1 MKSTIKK
8 TKLSKLQDVQITEF
22 LSARSN
28 LKLAKDDEAFQ
39 KDLVHQIF
47 TALNSDEI
55 VVIRSGKVIK
65 LVKKQ
70 QTNTLIDSKRLKE
83 EKPDIYEEELIT
95 LPFFYYGKTY

>member
-22 LSARSN
+22 LTARTN

-55 VVIRSGKVIK
+55 VVVRSGKVIK

-83 EKPDIYEEELIT
+83 EKPEIFKEYSIT
-95 LPFFYYGKTY
+95 KTFNKINIS

>member
-22 LSARSN
+22 LTARTN

-47 TALNSDEI
+47 TALDSDEI

-83 EKPDIYEEELIT
+83 EKPEIYKE
-95 LPFFYYGKTY
+95 YSMNKTFNKINIS

>member
-28 LKLAKDDEAFQ
+28 LKLAKNDEAFQ

-47 TALNSDEI
+47 TALDSDEI

-83 EKPDIYEEELIT
+83 EKPEIYKEYSMT
-95 LPFFYYGKTY
+95 KTFNKINIS

>member
-1 MKSTIKK
+1 IMKSTIKK
-8 TKLSKLQDVQITEF
+8 TKLSKLQEVQITEF
-22 LSARSN
+22 LTARSN

-47 TALNSDEI
+47 TALDSDEI
-55 VVIRSGKVIK
+55 VVMRSGKVIK

-83 EKPDIYEEELIT
+83 EKPEIFKEYSIT
-95 LPFFYYGKTY
+95 KTFNKINIS

>member
-22 LSARSN
+22 LTARSN

-47 TALNSDEI
+47 TALDSDEI
-55 VVIRSGKVIK
+55 VVMRSGKVIK

-83 EKPDIYEEELIT
+83 EKPEIFKEYSIT
-95 LPFFYYGKTY
+95 KTFNKINIS

>member
-8 TKLSKLQDVQITEF
+8 TKLSKLQEVQITEF
-22 LSARSN
+22 LTARSN

-83 EKPDIYEEELIT
+83 EKPEIYKEYSIT
-95 LPFFYYGKTY
+95 KTFNKINIS

>member
-8 TKLSKLQDVQITEF
+8 TKLSRLQGIQITEF
-22 LSARSN
+22 LTSRTN

-47 TALNSDEI
+47 TTLNIDEI

-83 EKPDIYEEELIT
+83 EKPDIFEEYSMT
-95 LPFFYYGKTY
+95 KTFNKINIS

>member
-22 LSARSN
+22 LTARSN

-83 EKPDIYEEELIT
+83 EKPDIYEEYSIT
-95 LPFFYYGKTY
+95 KTFNKINIS

>member
-22 LSARSN
+22 LTSRTN

-83 EKPDIYEEELIT
+83 EKPEIFKEYSIT
-95 LPFFYYGKTY
+95 KTFNKINIS

>member
-22 LSARSN
+22 LTARSN

-47 TALNSDEI
+47 TALNTDEI
-55 VVIRSGKVIK
+55 AVMRSGKVIK

-83 EKPDIYEEELIT
+83 EMPDIFEKYSIS
-95 LPFFYYGKTY
+95 KTFNKINIS

>member
-22 LSARSN
+22 LTARSN
-28 LKLAKDDEAFQ
+28 LKLAKDDESFQ

-55 VVIRSGKVIK
+55 VVMRSGKVIK

-83 EKPDIYEEELIT
+83 EKPEIFKEYSIT
-95 LPFFYYGKTY
+95 KTFNKINIS

>member
-1 MKSTIKK
+1 MT
-8 TKLSKLQDVQITEF
+8 
-22 LSARSN
+22 ARTN

-83 EKPDIYEEELIT
+83 EKPEIYKE
-95 LPFFYYGKTY
+95 YSMNKTFNKINIS

>member
-8 TKLSKLQDVQITEF
+8 TKLSKLQEVQITEF
-22 LSARSN
+22 LTARSN

-47 TALNSDEI
+47 TALNTDEI
-55 VVIRSGKVIK
+55 AVMRSGKVIK

-70 QTNTLIDSKRLKE
+70 QTNTLINSKRLKE
-83 EKPDIYEEELIT
+83 EKPEIFEEYSVT
-95 LPFFYYGKTY
+95 KTFNKINIS

>member
-22 LSARSN
+22 LTARSN

-47 TALNSDEI
+47 TALDSDEI

-83 EKPDIYEEELIT
+83 EKPEIYKEYSMT
-95 LPFFYYGKTY
+95 KTFNKINIS

>member
-22 LSARSN
+22 LTARTN

-47 TALNSDEI
+47 TTLNIDEI

-83 EKPDIYEEELIT
+83 EKPDIFEEYSET
-95 LPFFYYGKTY
+95 KTFNKINIS

>member
-22 LSARSN
+22 LSARTN

-47 TALNSDEI
+47 TALDSDEI

-83 EKPDIYEEELIT
+83 EKPEIYKEYSMT
-95 LPFFYYGKTY
+95 KTFNKINIS

>member
-22 LSARSN
+22 LTARTN

-83 EKPDIYEEELIT
+83 EKPEIYKEYSMT
-95 LPFFYYGKTY
+95 KTFNKINIS

>member
-83 EKPDIYEEELIT
+83 EKPDIYEEYSIT
-95 LPFFYYGKTY
+95 KTFNKINIS

>member
-22 LSARSN
+22 LSARTN

-47 TALNSDEI
+47 TSLNSDEI

-83 EKPDIYEEELIT
+83 EKPEIFKEYSMT
-95 LPFFYYGKTY
+95 KTFPKINIS

>member
-8 TKLSKLQDVQITEF
+8 TKLSKLQEVQITEF
-22 LSARSN
+22 LTARSN

-47 TALNSDEI
+47 TALDSDEI
-55 VVIRSGKVIK
+55 VVMRSGKVIK

-83 EKPDIYEEELIT
+83 EKPEIFKEYSIT
-95 LPFFYYGKTY
+95 KTFNKINIS

>member
-55 VVIRSGKVIK
+55 VVIKSGKVIK

-70 QTNTLIDSKRLKE
+70 QTNKLIDSKRLKE
-83 EKPDIYEEELIT
+83 EKPDIYEEYSIT
-95 LPFFYYGKTY
+95 KTFNKINIS

>member
-22 LSARSN
+22 LTARTN

-83 EKPDIYEEELIT
+83 EKPEIFKEYSIT
-95 LPFFYYGKTY
+95 KTFNKINIS

>member
-22 LSARSN
+22 LTARTN

-47 TALNSDEI
+47 TALDSDEI

-83 EKPDIYEEELIT
+83 EKPEIYKEYSMT
-95 LPFFYYGKTY
+95 KTFNKINIS

>member
-8 TKLSKLQDVQITEF
+8 TKLSKLQEVQITEF
-22 LSARSN
+22 LTARSN

-47 TALNSDEI
+47 TALDSDEI

-83 EKPDIYEEELIT
+83 EKPEIFKEYSMT
-95 LPFFYYGKTY
+95 KTFNKINIS